1 MIDFMILCDEN
12 MFDFTSQILL
22 QIGKLYFCIEHIII
36 FLEETVLCGRHHV
49 SDVSPLSPKF

>member
-1 MIDFMILCDEN
+1 MS
-12 MFDFTSQILL
+12 DFTSQILL
-22 QIGKLYFCIEHIII
+22 QIEKLYFCIEHIIV